1 MSVILAVVSGKGGVG
16 KTTITANLGVELCK
30 LGRKVLLIDAD
41 IGNSSLGIHFGLEQA
56 PFTLADLLSGKK
68 DVKKAIYR
76 TPEGVEVMPS
86 SLSLREF
93 LKSNI
98 DLLPNIIEKIK
109 DNYDVILIDSPPG
122 INKNSLV
129 TLKVA
134 DEVLVVTTPD
144 LPSISSAVKMKG
156 AAELLDKKTAGAIVN
171 RQAKPRL
178 LSIRAPSMK
187 IEEIEARL
195 GTAVLGAIPEDKNVA
210 EAINAKK
217 PVVSYKPRA
226 SISKVFKQL
235 AQKIAPFIPS
245 GV

>member
-1 MSVILAVVSGKGGVG
+1 MSVIFTIVSGKGGVG
-16 KTTITANLGVELCK
+16 KTTITANLGVELSK
-30 LGRKVLLIDAD
+30 LGKKVLIVDAD

-76 TPEGVEVMPS
+76 TPEGVEIMPS

-98 DLLPNIIEKIK
+98 DLLPNIIEKVR
-109 DNYDVILIDSPPG
+109 DNYDVILVDSPPG

-134 DEVLVVTTPD
+134 DEILVVTTPD
-144 LPSISSAVKMKG
+144 LPSVSGAVKMKG
-156 AAELLDKKTAGAIVN
+156 AAELLDRKVAGVIVN
-171 RQAKPRL
+171 RQTKPRL
-178 LSIRAPSMK
+178 LSLRAPAMK

-195 GTAVLGAIPEDKNVA
+195 GTTVFGAIPEDKNVP

-226 SISKVFKQL
+226 SISKAFKQL
-235 AQKIAPFIPS
+235 ALKLAPFIPS
-245 GV
+245 RV